1 MKTVDQSNFA
11 EKFCWIMVL
20 LWVLTIYG
28 TSAFVYNI
36 VVFMIQNTPF
46 GPITLLAV
54 SAGLAFLA
62 ALAMHRLDL
71 HNPWM
76 YVCIGALVGL
86 YVCAL
91 NLIRFPAE
99 RIHLIEYGLLA
110 FLIWRALRFR
120 CSLRVALPAAFGITI
135 ALGWIDEVIQYFE
148 PSRHYQNSDV
158 VLNAVSAVLALC
170 WVVIFSR
177 FRKEA

>member
-1 MKTVDQSNFA
+1 MKIVDQNNFTA
-11 EKFCWIMVL
+11 GFYWL
-20 LWVLTIYG
+20 LALAWALAIYG
-28 TSAFVYNI
+28 TSALVYDV

-46 GPITLLAV
+46 GLITLLAV

-62 ALAMHRLDL
+62 ALAMHHLDL

-110 FLIWRALRFR
+110 FLICRALRFR
-120 CSLRVALPAAFGITI
+120 CSLRVALPVALGITI

-158 VLNAVSAVLALC
+158 VLNAVSAALALC